1 MIISILSQAF
11 AAPLSLDEAVE
22 LAMLH
27 NPQLQQVS
35 YDLESSKAQVL
46 SAKSIFDP
54 NLTASAGRNFS
65 TQQQFFAGFGIVN
78 TEFIGPTWAIGSSL
92 TLPTGGTV
100 SLDWTTNQNRTRY
113 TLEDVQIDDQQINPF
128 DTRLSLNFSHNLLDG
143 FGLKNNR
150 QGVTS
155 AERSVEIAQ
164 LTLLSTQQQI
174 LADVASAY
182 WSAHYQFQLLTIA
195 TESIR
200 IAEEEARVVAA
211 QVQEGNLAPVE
222 SDRVEAARLSALS
235 AAADAEQAFFT
246 ALDSLSLLIGKGLG
260 TNVQLSSNPK
270 PPSAV
275 EMSLERAQQDAD
287 RQSPMLRQAEYAVEE
302 AQDQLRL
309 ARNKRLPTLSAN
321 AQYGLNGWEEELSD
335 AITEMLDASLPSSF
349 IGLNLSIPAR
359 RLASKGELGQRIASL
374 ERTKIELQSQR
385 QSLQQQVSAQ
395 HRTLKASLIKI
406 ELAEANL
413 KVAESTLTAD
423 RALRDAGR
431 AIEKDVLSSANAV
444 DEAKSQLEKA
454 LADYQL
460 AQIELDRL
468 MGALKAP

>member
-1 MIISILSQAF
+1 MIFAIFSQAF
-11 AAPLSLDEAVE
+11 AAPLSIEEAVD
-22 LAMLH
+22 LAMKY
-27 NPQLQQVS
+27 NPQLQRVN
-35 YDLESSKAQVL
+35 YELESTESQVL
-46 SAKSIFDP
+46 SAKAIFDP

-78 TEFIGPTWAIGSSL
+78 TEFFGPTWAVGSSF
-92 TLPTGGTV
+92 TLPTGGSI
-100 SLDWTTNQNRTRY
+100 SLDWTTSQNKSRY
-113 TLEDVQIDDQQINPF
+113 TLEDVQIDDQQINPY
-128 DTRLSLNFSHNLLDG
+128 DTRLSLNISHNLLDG

-155 AERSVEIAQ
+155 AERSVEIARLSLQ
-164 LTLLSTQQQI
+164 STQQQI

-182 WSAHYQFQLLTIA
+182 WSAHYQYQLLSIA

-211 QVQEGNLAPVE
+211 QVEEGNLAPVE
-222 SDRVEAARLSALS
+222 ADRVEAARLSSMS

-246 ALDSLSLLIGKGLG
+246 SLDSLSLIIGKGLG
-260 TNVQLSSNPK
+260 TNVQLSSTPNA
-270 PPSAV
+270 PSAI
-275 EMSLERAQQDAD
+275 EMTLASAQQNAD
-287 RQSPMLRQAEYAVEE
+287 RQSPLLRQAEYAVEE

-335 AITEMLDASLPSSF
+335 AINEMLDASLPSSF
-349 IGLNLSIPAR
+349 IGLNLSVPAR
-359 RLASKGELGQRIASL
+359 RLASKGELGQRIANL
-374 ERTKIELQSQR
+374 ETAKIDLQSQK

-395 HRTLKASLIKI
+395 HRILKASLIKI

-413 KVAESTLTAD
+413 KVAESTLQAD

-431 AIEKDVLSSANAV
+431 AIEKDVLNSANAV

-460 AQIELDRL
+460 AQIEMDRL
-468 MGALKAP
+468 TGELVAP